1 MNKMLELIKKY
12 KELIVYGIF
21 GVLTTIV
28 DFGTYYVLTNV
39 LGAEEN
45 LSNVISQIT
54 AIVFAFITNKIFVF
68 EDKKSG
74 LKDITVQFSKFF
86 SMRLVS
92 LLINSVLFWVMVELL
107 SINDFVTKASVS
119 VIVVVLNYIFSK
131 IFIFKKD

>member
-1 MNKMLELIKKY
+1 MNKILELIKKY

-39 LGAEEN
+39 IGAEEN
-45 LSNVISQIT
+45 LSNVLSQIT

-68 EDKKSG
+68 EDRKNG
-74 LKDITVQFSKFF
+74 FIDVVMQFTKFF

-92 LLINSVLFWVMVELL
+92 LLINSGLFWIMVEKL
-107 SINDFVTKASVS
+107 SVNDFVTKASVA
-119 VIVVVLNYIFSK
+119 VIVIILNYVFSK
-131 IFIFKKD
+131 LFIFKKD